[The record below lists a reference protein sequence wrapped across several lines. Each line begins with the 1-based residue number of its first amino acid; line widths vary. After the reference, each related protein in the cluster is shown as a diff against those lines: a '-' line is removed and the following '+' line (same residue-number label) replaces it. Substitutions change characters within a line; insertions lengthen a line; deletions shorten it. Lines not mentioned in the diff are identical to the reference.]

1 MGTRRH
7 PRRQVLFALAVVALL
22 ISVAPAP
29 APAIQGNGLEGPA
42 SARAHPAGAP
52 AAPQELHSQFVRAN
66 YDKREVMVPMRDGVK
81 LFTAIYT
88 PKDRSRSYPI
98 MLFRTPYSV
107 GPYGEDRYRARLG
120 PSPELDRAGYI
131 YVFQDVRGQFRSEGE
146 FAVMRFP
153 ADEPKGPTDTDEIT
167 DNWDTIEWALNN
179 IDGHNGR
186 VGQWGISY
194 PGWQTVMGMIDAHPA
209 LKASSPQ
216 ASPSDMF
223 IGDDWHHNGA
233 FRVMYAFSWLSGN
246 ARRRDA
252 PTEQRAARFDY
263 GTPWGYEFF
272 LDAGSAANIDE
283 MYFGGDVPAWRDFM
297 RHPDYDDYWQRQNA
311 LQYLEGI
318 EHPILNVAGWFDTED
333 FYGPMS
339 IYRTVEASNPGIEN
353 TLAVGPW
360 LHGGWASMEGDSL
373 GCIEFEDSTSLTFQ
387 RQVQFP
393 FFEHHLRPEGG
404 APEVAEPWTPHEA
417 VVFETGANRWQRY
430 DSWPP
435 PGVTPRNLYLHE
447 DGRLSFDPP
456 GDGDDQ
462 AADRYDSDPNRP
474 VPFSAEIRTLLGHL
488 WKVEDQRFASTR
500 PDVLVYTSDVLE
512 RDLTIAGEIFAEM
525 FVSTTGTDSDWI
537 VKLIDVYPGDAP
549 GSEVE
554 ECTVPMGG
562 YQMHLAGEIMRGRY
576 RNSFEQPEPMVP
588 GEVTPVTI
596 NLRDR
601 FHTFRAGHRIMV
613 QVQSSWFPA
622 YDRNPQQYVDI
633 YHARPEDYVKATQT
647 VWRNAQHP
655 SHLVLPVLER

>member
-1 MGTRRH
+1 MGT
-7 PRRQVLFALAVVALL
+7 PRRPHRYVTSALTALAIFTAAAMTAATA
-22 ISVAPAP
+22 STGASAPA
-29 APAIQGNGLEGPA
+29 L
-42 SARAHPAGAP
+42 GA
-52 AAPQELHSQFVRAN
+52 AQELHSQFVRAN
-66 YDKREVMVPMRDGVK
+66 YDKREVMVPMRDGVE

-88 PKDRSRSYPI
+88 PKDRSRTYPI

-107 GPYGEDRYRARLG
+107 GPYGPDRYRARLG
-120 PSPELDRAGYI
+120 PSPEFDRAGYI

-153 ADEPKGPTDTDEIT
+153 AAEPKGPTDTDEIT
-167 DNWDTIEWALNN
+167 DNYDTIEWALNN
-179 IDGHNGR
+179 IEGHNGR

-233 FRVMYAFSWLSGN
+233 FRVMYAFSWLSLV
-246 ARRRDA
+246 ARRQDG
-252 PTEQRAARFDY
+252 PYDTFPERFDY

-272 LDAGSAANIDE
+272 LDSGAAANLDE
-283 MYFGGDVPAWRDFM
+283 RYLGGQVPEWRDFM
-297 RHPDYDDYWQRQNA
+297 RHPDYDEYWQRQNA
-311 LQYLEGI
+311 LQYLQGI

-339 IYRTVEASNPGIEN
+339 IYRTVEANNPGIEN
-353 TLAVGPW
+353 TLVVGPW
-360 LHGGWASMEGDSL
+360 LHGGWASMEGDFL
-373 GCIEFEDSTSLTFQ
+373 GCIGFDDKTSLTFQ
-387 RQVQFP
+387 REVQFP

-404 APEVAEPWTPHEA
+404 SREVAAAWDPREA

-447 DGRLSFDPP
+447 GGRLSFEPP
-456 GDGDDQ
+456 TGAGDE
-462 AADRYDSDPNRP
+462 AADRYDSDPDKP

-488 WKVEDQRFASTR
+488 WKVEDQRFAATR
-500 PDVLVYTSDVLE
+500 PDVLVYRSEVLTEDV
-512 RDLTIAGEIFAEM
+512 TIAGEILAEM

-549 GSEVE
+549 GSEAE
-554 ECTVPMGG
+554 DCFVPMGG

-576 RNSFEQPEPMVP
+576 RNSFEHPEAMVP

-596 NLRDR
+596 NLRDKL
-601 FHTFRAGHRIMV
+601 HTFKAGHRIMV

-622 YDRNPQQYVDI
+622 YDRNPQQFVDI
-633 YHARPEDYVKATQT
+633 YHAEPAEYVKATQT
-647 VWRNAQHP
+647 VWRTADHP